1 MSCTPAAAIHLFDDH
16 GNDFLFRGVQLA
28 KLTSRMPG
36 YTPLALSIPCYEGEK
51 AFYVWVVEKKLAY
64 PYSGVCHAA
73 VCHSTQRMPDR
84 PLATRREFRCLS
96 LNKLL
101 EDLDKEYPNADI
113 RQQLENQLK
122 NNNTSTGLKP

>member
-1 MSCTPAAAIHLFDDH
+1 MSCTPPAAIHLFGDH
-16 GNDFLFRGVQLA
+16 GNDFLFGDLQLA

-36 YTPLALSIPCYEGEK
+36 CTPLALSIPCYEGEK
-51 AFYVWVVEKKLAY
+51 AFYAWGVEKNLAY
-64 PYSGVCHAA
+64 PNSGICHEA

-84 PLATRREFRCLS
+84 LLETRRAFRCLS